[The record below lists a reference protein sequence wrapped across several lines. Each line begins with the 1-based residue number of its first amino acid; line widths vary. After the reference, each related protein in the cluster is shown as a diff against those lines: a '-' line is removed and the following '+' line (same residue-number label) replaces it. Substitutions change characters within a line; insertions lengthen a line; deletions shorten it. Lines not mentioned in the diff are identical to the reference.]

1 MSTPLQVVRNLAM
14 NFGGVVAV
22 HNVSFDLQEGE
33 LLCIIGPNGA
43 GKTTLINLLSGAL
56 RPVSGSIIFAGQ
68 EIIGL
73 PLYRYARLGIV
84 RKFQVPSYFQSMSP
98 RDNLEVAQL
107 GSGARGEKSNTDE
120 ILRLIGLAGV
130 ADDAIADAL
139 AHGQKQW
146 LEIGMALM
154 CQPKLIILDEP
165 TAGMSRE
172 ETDKTVEIV
181 LGMKGQRAVIVIEHH
196 MRFVR
201 ALNARTMVMHQGEV
215 ICEGIFSEIENDPRV
230 RDIYLGRK

>member
-73 PLYRYARLGIV
+73 PLYRYAHLGIV
-84 RKFQVPSYFQSMSP
+84 RKFQVPSIFQSMTP
-98 RDNLEVAQL
+98 RDN
-107 GSGARGEKSNTDE
+107 SGGGA
-120 ILRLIGLAGV
+120 IGRREAG
-130 ADDAIADAL
+130 
-139 AHGQKQW
+139 W
-146 LEIGMALM
+146 
-154 CQPKLIILDEP
+154 
-165 TAGMSRE
+165 
-172 ETDKTVEIV
+172 ETKY
-181 LGMKGQRAVIVIEHH
+181 G
-196 MRFVR
+196 
-201 ALNARTMVMHQGEV
+201 
-215 ICEGIFSEIENDPRV
+215 
-230 RDIYLGRK
+230 